1 MEVFKLKLLVTNCN
15 LNDAIGIWE
24 VDYESQLCKKI
35 SDTLGEKVTFIKYTP
50 KLLHSLTSFL

>member
-1 MEVFKLKLLVTNCN
+1 MKLLVTNCN

-35 SDTLGEKVTFIKYTP
+35 NDTLGEKVTFIKYTP
-50 KLLHSLTSFL
+50 NLIHSLTSFL